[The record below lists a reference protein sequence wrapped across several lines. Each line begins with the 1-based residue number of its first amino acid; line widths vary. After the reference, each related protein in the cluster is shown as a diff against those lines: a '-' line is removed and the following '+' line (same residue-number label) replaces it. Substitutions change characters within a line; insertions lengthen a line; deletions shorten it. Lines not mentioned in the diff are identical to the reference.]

1 MDVSA
6 ICNDNGRVVVL
17 SQKALSY
24 TRQSIVTCND
34 RMLGQL
40 SLLERIAPTDLR
52 IMIVGEPGT
61 NKQDY
66 AEYIHR
72 LSQRAAKPY
81 IRFDCAATHES
92 QYEVR
97 LFGTVYPAHDGQK
110 VQSGVLE
117 AASGGTVLLDSV
129 STIPE
134 TFFAKLERT
143 MESGAIVRRGAKEK
157 TAVDVRLLA
166 TCGEDLMTVLH
177 KDRRLALLLQ
187 QLAEVRVDVL
197 PLRQRVEDV
206 ALLTL
211 YYLQDANKR
220 YGTDKRMGSALLRE
234 MLAYSWPG
242 NERELKSFVE
252 QMVLV
257 SPGEV
262 LDDPTLIRST
272 DRLTASLL
280 PAWKKAGDT
289 AQSGERPLKEQVSE
303 YELMIIRRS
312 ISKYGSLRKAAK
324 ALQVDPSVLS
334 RKLSAVK
341 E

>member
-1 MDVSA
+1 MEVSA
-6 ICNDNGRVVVL
+6 ICNDNGRVVTL
-17 SQKALSY
+17 SDKALDY
-24 TRQSIVTCND
+24 TRQAIVTCNE
-34 RMLGQL
+34 RMRDCL
-40 SLLERIAPTDLR
+40 SLLENIAATDLR
-52 IMIVGEPGT
+52 IMIVGEPGS

-66 AEYIHR
+66 AEYVHR
-72 LSQRAAKPY
+72 LSRRSDKPY

-92 QYEVR
+92 QYEER
-97 LFGTVYPAHDGQK
+97 LFGTVRTAPDGQW
-110 VQSGVLE
+110 VRRGVLE
-117 AASGGTVLLDSV
+117 AACGGTVLLDSV
-129 STIPE
+129 STVPE
-134 TFFAKLERT
+134 AFYDKMER
-143 MESGAIVRRGAKEK
+143 MLESGTIVRRGGREK

-166 TCGEDLMTVLH
+166 TCGENLMTVLN

-187 QLAEVRVDVL
+187 QLAAVRVDVL

-211 YYLQDANKR
+211 HYLQDANGR
-220 YGTDKRMGSALLRE
+220 YGSNKRMGSALSRE
-234 MLAYSWPG
+234 ILAYSWPG
-242 NERELKSFVE
+242 NERELRSFVE

-262 LDDPTLIRST
+262 LDDPALIHST
-272 DRLTASLL
+272 ARLTASLL
-280 PAWKKAGDT
+280 PVWKKDKDAVKN
-289 AQSGERPLKEQVSE
+289 GERPLKEQVSE

-334 RKLSAVK
+334 RKLSAAK